1 MSHHG
6 TKHPLSRVLSS
17 RPRGPMRVPA
27 RALGWFGIAIGLAA
41 LAMPKRIAGV
51 AGAPDLPALTRAGG
65 VRAVGTGI
73 GLLASK
79 DPTPW
84 LWGRVIG
91 DALDVATVGV
101 GLVTRRRPMRTLASL
116 AFLLGVTWLDIKVAE
131 AAPSGKRRL
140 RRVLHD
146 YSNRS
151 GFPRP
156 VEDMRG
162 IAMKPSAGMAPGSQ
176 DSPRAED
183 SRSAVASA
191 VAGAAS

>member
-1 MSHHG
+1 
-6 TKHPLSRVLSS
+6 
-17 RPRGPMRVPA
+17 
-27 RALGWFGIAIGLAA
+27 
-41 LAMPKRIAGV
+41 
-51 AGAPDLPALTRAGG
+51 
-65 VRAVGTGI
+65 
-73 GLLASK
+73 
-79 DPTPW
+79 
-84 LWGRVIG
+84 VIG

-162 IAMKPSAGMAPGSQ
+162 IAMKPSARMAPGAQ
-176 DSPRAED
+176 ASPRAED

>member
-1 MSHHG
+1 MSDHVP
-6 TKHPLSRVLSS
+6 KHPLSRVLAS

-27 RALGWFGIAIGLAA
+27 RALGWFSIAAGLAA
-41 LAMPKRIAGV
+41 LAMPRRMAGM
-51 AGAPDLPALTRAGG
+51 AGAPDLPVLTRASG
-65 VRAVGTGI
+65 VREIGTGI
-73 GLLASK
+73 GILASK
-79 DPTPW
+79 DPAPW

-116 AFLLGVTWLDIKVAE
+116 AFLLGVTWIDIQVAE

-140 RRVLHD
+140 RRVLYD

-156 VEDMRG
+156 VEEMRG
-162 IAMKPSAGMAPGSQ
+162 IATKPSMSMAPGMQ
-176 DSPRAED
+176 PSPRVQD